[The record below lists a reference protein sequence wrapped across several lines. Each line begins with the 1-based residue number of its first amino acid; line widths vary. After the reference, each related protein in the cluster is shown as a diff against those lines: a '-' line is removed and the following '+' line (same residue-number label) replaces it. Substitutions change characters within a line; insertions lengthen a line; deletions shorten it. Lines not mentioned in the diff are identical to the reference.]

1 MKMARIMRAGLLAVC
16 LLVPAFLV
24 LSAPAGAAVA
34 VATNDVDYTAFGR
47 AFPDPQG
54 CGASPTGQV
63 ASPWAKGNVCAA
75 QFLTFDEVVKGSEF
89 LARKHS
95 RFLQVIRLDEAFD
108 NDEFKS
114 AGLPQTVG
122 VDEDGNPE
130 VLSRAKRPLYLLKVT
145 DAQSPIPEKDR
156 EHFVYSLSIHG
167 IERAGVE
174 GGIRAM
180 EDLVTW
186 AACENNPVSAPACAA
201 EGPFPKKIVETNTS
215 KPAPFAGD
223 ALRRSVVYFMLPNP
237 DGWHRG
243 EVQHGD
249 PSFQRYNG
257 NGVDLNRDWPTV
269 GYTYRPYSPGSEP
282 ETKAFAFALRKL
294 RDATTKKAFTGGI
307 DLHGQLT
314 AGAYSYT
321 LLGASERDYRK
332 NFSTVDQALRA
343 WEDQTQRLAWSPYLA
358 DRNANGRTD
367 AGEVCATLCV
377 ADQWGTVV
385 DTINYQI
392 TGGVGD
398 WFESEL
404 GLRGVGIDNEMSLS
418 HLAPNI
424 VFDPTNEQMHVDGNK
439 GLIYSQMAAML
450 TEPKYEYDPR
460 GKIGYVD
467 HPKRISH
474 SGTDR
479 ADNPGLPAQNDINT
493 TVPCTDCDGAT
504 FGTDTTNAPVLE
516 FEVLGPDRGIWN
528 GGLTVTAEYAN
539 VQGVSPSS
547 ATVSTRVEHFVEGQW
562 QPVATHFQQE
572 ATYLSAGQIIT
583 VDDPSPG
590 RWRVRMSNASALPGR
605 IKVDFRQSTAEENP
619 GQAPFSVSPL
629 DFFDDLNRYIEDPA
643 EKAEPVSV
651 RTVIDQPHR
660 LQAFDSLV
668 VVNEALPAY
677 ADAAGSPLDLTDDE
691 RQRYFANLRTY
702 AESGGNLVLTDGAL
716 KALETLGVV
725 PAGAVRTTR
734 SPGRGAVPRLQFSFT
749 GRGNLC
755 TPTEQDPLVRDVCLP
770 GSAGGTLRQVMEP
783 APIGYTPDGNLDG
796 VDPVRVPR
804 YHVNRTAWQTGCGKS
819 NVNECTSALF
829 DSDTGLGERRL
840 GAGTVRIAGAMFP
853 DPLFL
858 PGGPR
863 DMRFGLSSYSL
874 TFSGWQ
880 VFLNL
885 VDYERPEPQADL
897 SVTAAVAPES
907 AQVTTPVRWTLDVRN
922 GGPAWANDVV
932 VTHTLPAD
940 ARFSSASEGCA
951 ADGGTVTCRIPLL
964 APSETRTLTIE
975 AAPFEPGETESTT
988 TVRAAET
995 DPDGTNN
1002 TATTR
1007 LTATCTI
1014 TGTAGADTLRGTPGR
1029 DVICG
1034 RGGNDS
1040 IRGANGNDLLIG
1052 GDGDDSLDGDAGDDW
1067 LIGGRGRDSLR
1078 GAAGTDR
1085 CETGEGLDPA
1095 PTQCES

>member
-1 MKMARIMRAGLLAVC
+1 MARKLRLGLLGAC
-16 LLVPAFLV
+16 LATLLIA
-24 LSAPAGAAVA
+24 APAGAAVT
-34 VATNDVDYTAFGR
+34 VATNDVTYTAFGR

-54 CGASPTGQV
+54 CGASPSGQV

-75 QFLTFDEVVKGSEF
+75 QFLTFDEVVQGSEF

-114 AGLPQTVG
+114 AGLPQTAG

-130 VLSRAKRPLYLLKVT
+130 ILGRAKRPLYLLKVT
-145 DAQSPIPEKDR
+145 DAQSPIPERDR

-201 EGPFPKKIVETNTS
+201 EGPFPKRIVETDS
-215 KPAPFAGD
+215 SRPAPHAGD

-243 EVQHGD
+243 EVQNGD

-282 ETKAFAFALRKL
+282 ETKAFAYALRRL
-294 RDATTKKAFTGGI
+294 RDATSKKAFTGGI

-321 LLGASERDYRK
+321 LLGAGQRDYGK
-332 NFSTVDQALRA
+332 NFSTVDQSLRA

-358 DRNANGRTD
+358 DKNANGRTD

-398 WFESEL
+398 WFESDI

-418 HLAPNI
+418 HLAPNV

-439 GLIYSQMAAML
+439 GLIYSQMASML
-450 TEPKYEYDPR
+450 TEPEYEYDPP
-460 GKIGYVD
+460 GKIGYV
-467 HPKRISH
+467 HNPKRISH
-474 SGTDR
+474 DGSARG
-479 ADNPGLPAQNDINT
+479 DNPGLPAQNDINT
-493 TVPCTDCDGAT
+493 TVPCADCDGAT

-539 VQGVSPSS
+539 AQGVSPSS

-562 QPVATHFQQE
+562 QTVATHFQQE
-572 ATYLSAGQIIT
+572 ATYVSAGQIVT
-583 VDDPSPG
+583 VDDPAPG
-590 RWRVRMSNASALPGR
+590 RWRVRMSSAAGLPGR
-605 IKVDFRQSTAEENP
+605 IKVDFRQTTAEENP
-619 GQAPFSVSPL
+619 GQAPFSVSAM
-629 DFFDDLNRYIEDPA
+629 DFFDDLNRYIADPA

-651 RTVIDQPHR
+651 RRVIDEPQT
-660 LQAFDSLV
+660 LQRFDSLV

-677 ADAAGSPLDLTDDE
+677 ADAAGNPLDLTDAE
-691 RQRYFANLRTY
+691 RQRYFENLRGY
-702 AESGGNLVLTDGAL
+702 AEAGGNLVLTDAAL
-716 KALETLGVV
+716 QGLDELGVV
-725 PAGAVRTTR
+725 PADAVKSSR
-734 SPGRGAVPRLQFSFT
+734 SPGRGAVPRLEFNVS

-755 TPTEQDPLVRDVCLP
+755 TPTQTDPLVRDVCLP
-770 GSAGGTLRQVMEP
+770 GSAGGTQRQVMEP
-783 APIGYTPDGNLDG
+783 SPIGYTPDGNLDG
-796 VDPVRVPR
+796 IAEVRVPR
-804 YHVNRTAWQTGCGKS
+804 YHVTRTAWQADCGKGDA
-819 NVNECTSALF
+819 NQCTSALF
-829 DSDTGLGERRL
+829 GADTGLGERKL
-840 GAGTVRIAGAMFP
+840 GSGQVRVAGAMFP

-885 VDYERPEPQADL
+885 VNYERPEPLADV
-897 SVTAAVAPES
+897 SVAAAVEPSS
-907 AQVTTPVRWTLDVRN
+907 AQVTTPVSWTLTARN
-922 GGPAWANDVV
+922 GGPAWANGVEV
-932 VTHTLPAD
+932 QHTLPAD
-940 ARFSSASEGCA
+940 VQFVSASEGCTEA
-951 ADGGTVTCRIPLL
+951 AGVVTCRAGAL
-964 APSETRTLTIE
+964 ASGADRTFTVT
-975 AAPFEPGETESTT
+975 ARPFEPGQLTSTT

-995 DPDGTNN
+995 DPVSENN
-1002 TATTR
+1002 TATSSFA
-1007 LTATCTI
+1007 ATCTI
-1014 TGTAGADTLRGTPGR
+1014 TGTAAGETLRGTSGN

-1034 RGGNDS
+1034 RGGNDT
-1040 IRGANGNDLLIG
+1040 IRASSGNDVVLG
-1052 GDGDDSLDGDAGDDW
+1052 GDGNDALQGDAGDDW
-1067 LIGGRGRDSLR
+1067 LLGGRGRDSLDG
-1078 GAAGTDR
+1078 GAGSDACEVGAG
-1085 CETGEGLDPA
+1085 GDPA
-1095 PTQCES
+1095 PARCER